1 MRRTK
6 KIAAL
11 LLVTVLAFS
20 SLAACGTKK
29 SGGGEPI
36 QLTVYSQTANYNG
49 DQVGWFGKVLL
60 DKFNVKVNIVND
72 ADGVFVTRMESGNL
86 GDIVIFG
93 NDSGDYM
100 QALKKGMLFDWN
112 EDNLLEESG
121 SYIKE
126 NMQKALEKNM
136 KLSPDGK
143 LYGFGHGVATSAED
157 HGTPIYHPDVRF
169 DLYKALNYPK
179 VSTLEDWIDVMAQM
193 KEIEPTS
200 DSGSET
206 YGVSLFNDW
215 DGNMVMFV
223 KSTAALYGYEEF
235 GIGLY
240 DVTTQ
245 TWQDALADGGMY
257 LRMLKFY
264 NTLFQRGLVD
274 PDSMTQ
280 GWDGAQQDYTAGGA
294 FFSIFDYLGSAQY
307 NTPAH
312 LEAGKAMYT
321 IIMDDQK
328 TLMNGLNVFG
338 GNRVWTIG
346 ANTQYP
352 ELCMEIINWLSTPEG
367 RMVSEYGPKGYTW
380 DYDENGKTYFT
391 ELGLATVNDRD
402 TILTGEYS
410 GAYRD
415 GTNQMANITWAIDA
429 KNPDSNGETYNNKYW
444 ASYNATLKYD
454 ILDDWRAWSGYTLQE
469 EYLDARD
476 KAVAPGTTYSE
487 AERDDDLELLWEQ
500 VSKAICDYSWRAIY
514 AANDA
519 EYDAIVKEMKEKT
532 AAYGYEEVA
541 QFYRDEA
548 VKRKALEDE
557 VLK

>member
-20 SLAACGTKK
+20 SLAACGAKK
-29 SGGGEPI
+29 AGVSEPI

-49 DQVGWFGKVLL
+49 DQVGWFAKVLL
-60 DKFNVKVNIVND
+60 DKFNVKLNIVND

-100 QALKKGMLFDWN
+100 QAVNKGMLFDWN
-112 EDNLLEESG
+112 EDNLLDENG
-121 SYIKE
+121 AYIKE

-136 KLSPDGK
+136 KLNPDGK
-143 LYGFGHGVATSAED
+143 LYGFGHSVASSTED
-157 HGTPIYHPDVRF
+157 HETPIYHPDVRF

-179 VSTLEDWIDVMAQM
+179 VEKLEDWIDVLAQM
-193 KEIEPTS
+193 KEIEPVS
-200 DSGSET
+200 ESGSET

-240 DVTTQ
+240 DVTNQ
-245 TWQDALADGGMY
+245 VWEDALAENGMY

-264 NTLFQRGLVD
+264 NQLFQRGLVD

-294 FFSIFDYLGSAQY
+294 FFSIFNYLGSAQY

-321 IIMDDQK
+321 VIMDDQK

-352 ELCMEIINWLSTPEG
+352 ELCMEIINWLSTPDG
-367 RMVSEYGPKGYTW
+367 RMTSEYGPKGYTW

-391 ELGLATVNDRD
+391 ELGLKTSSDGD
-402 TILTGEYS
+402 TILTGDYN

-415 GTNQMANITWAIDA
+415 GANQMANITWSIDA
-429 KNPDSNGETYNNKYW
+429 NNPDTNGETFNYKYW
-444 ASYNATLKYD
+444 ASYNATQKYD
-454 ILDDWRAWSGYTLQE
+454 ILDEWRAWSGYTLQE

-500 VSKAICDYSWRAIY
+500 VSKSICDYSWRAIY

-519 EYDAIVKEMKEKT
+519 EFDSIVKEMREKT
-532 AAYGYEEVA
+532 ASYGYEEVA
-541 QFYRDEA
+541 QFYREEA
-548 VKRKALEDE
+548 AKRIALENE